1 MYKCVLLG
9 KLTLLKFSGISESS
23 SDPLVSLCKAK
34 HVPVSDAPPLSVCSA
49 AQFNGGTF
57 TLVSCTSCEF
67 DNNAYSAA
75 SSDIPYVFCNI
86 CASTQCAHSPS
97 IVNNGGAMKLSYSS
111 DVIAQGVIPSFAAPR
126 SFSVP
131 LNIMSYN
138 CMHMAD
144 DENDNMVS
152 NERALFLDSLVEHF
166 FHDMSPG
173 SSLFSWQE
181 ICPRLCSVCIWPSQ
195 PQSWG

>member
-1 MYKCVLLG
+1 MCFPWQTYSPD
-9 KLTLLKFSGISESS
+9 FSGISESS
-23 SDPLVSLCKAK
+23 SDPLVSLCEAM
-34 HVPVSDAPPLSVCSA
+34 HVSVSDAPSMSVRSA
-49 AQFNGGTF
+49 AQFDEGTF
-57 TLVSCTSCEF
+57 TPVSCTSCEF
-67 DNNAYSAA
+67 DNNAVSP
-75 SSDIPYVFCNI
+75 DIPMFFCNI

-97 IVNNGGAMKLSYSS
+97 FVNNDGALKLSYSS

-138 CMHMAD
+138 CMAD

-166 FHDMSPG
+166 SIICLQEARP
-173 SSLFSWQE
+173 SLGQE
-181 ICPRLCSVCIWPSQ
+181 ICPRLCSACNWPSQ